1 MEYIFFLL
9 LLVIWLIYYS
19 INNFMMIK
27 PSVFYLSVMVFTMLV
42 YLTAF
47 EKWGVHLSFA
57 GFGITLLGFAI
68 FAAGE
73 RIGISFSTNLLKA
86 MNLNNGKNGGISKFY
101 ISINRKWLW
110 LSFLLAVITI
120 KLCYDHALVLALSL
134 GTSADSEFL
143 LGATRRAL
151 QSGEKMGAA
160 LGALAILTN
169 TISYISAFIFL
180 NNIVLGKKDFSY
192 LILSIISLIPN
203 FLFGG
208 RFGLISYTYSII
220 TMWAVLLQIYHGW
233 HFQWKVKQILK
244 LLGIAVCML
253 AGFLVLGSFTGKVD
267 FDDIINPLQIYI
279 AFPIQGIDYIL
290 DNEYIFNET
299 FFGEHIFARLT
310 NLLYRI
316 GIFDDQTYIF
326 QPFAYFNGFS
336 ANTYSATGDWL
347 ATGGILAVVF
357 GQFIVGLLFGISYNY
372 IYKLRKINYFT
383 FLYSIFGFVILDR
396 MTAEH
401 FFNFLFDF
409 SSILMF
415 IIGYCMFRMIK
426 KVPVGIK

>member
-426 KVPVGIK
+426 KVPIGIK

>member
-68 FAAGE
+68 FAVGE
-73 RIGISFSTNLLKA
+73 RIGISCSTNLLKA
-86 MNLNNGKNGGISKFY
+86 MNLNNGKNDGFSKFY

-120 KLCYDHALVLALSL
+120 KLCYDRALVLALSL

-151 QSGEKMGAA
+151 QSGEKMGAT

-253 AGFLVLGSFTGKVD
+253 AVFLVLGSFTGKVD
-267 FDDIINPLQIYI
+267 FDDIISPLQIYI

-290 DNEYIFNET
+290 DNEYTFNEI

-316 GIFDDQTYIF
+316 GIFNDQTYIF

-357 GQFIVGLLFGISYNY
+357 GQLIVGLLFGISYNY
-372 IYKLRKINYFT
+372 IYKLGKINYFT

-415 IIGYCMFRMIK
+415 IIGYFMFRMIK
-426 KVPVGIK
+426 KVPIGIK

>member
-1 MEYIFFLL
+1 
-9 LLVIWLIYYS
+9 
-19 INNFMMIK
+19 MMIK

-396 MTAEH
+396 MTAER

>member
-27 PSVFYLSVMVFTMLV
+27 PSVFYLSIMVFTMVV

-68 FAAGE
+68 FAVGE
-73 RIGISFSTNLLKA
+73 RIGISCSNNILKTID
-86 MNLNNGKNGGISKFY
+86 LKSGKNDKFY
-101 ISINRKWLW
+101 ITINQKWLW
-110 LSFLLAVITI
+110 LSFFLALLTI
-120 KLCYDHALVLALSL
+120 KLCYDHAIGLALSL

-151 QSGEKMGAA
+151 QSGEKMGAT
-160 LGALAILTN
+160 LGGLAILTN
-169 TISYISAFIFL
+169 TVSYISAFIFL
-180 NNIVLGKKDFSY
+180 NNIVLGKKNFLY
-192 LILSIISLIPN
+192 LILSFISLIPN

-208 RFGLISYTYSII
+208 RFGLITYTYNVI
-220 TMWAVLLQIYHGW
+220 TMWAILLQIHHSW
-233 HFQWKVKQILK
+233 HYQWKIKQILK
-244 LLGIAVCML
+244 LLGIAACML
-253 AGFLVLGSFTGKVD
+253 AIFLFLGSFTGKVD
-267 FDDIINPLQIYI
+267 FDDIISPLQIYI

-290 DNEYIFNET
+290 DNEYIFNEI

-316 GIFDDQTYIF
+316 GIFEDQTYIF

-357 GQFIVGLLFGISYNY
+357 GQLIVGLLFGISYNY

-383 FLYSIFGFVILDR
+383 FLYSLFGFVILDR
-396 MTAEH
+396 MTAER

-415 IIGYCMFRMIK
+415 IIGFCMFRMLK
-426 KVPVGIK
+426 KVQIEFQ

>member
-73 RIGISFSTNLLKA
+73 RIGISFSINLLKA

>member
-1 MEYIFFLL
+1 
-9 LLVIWLIYYS
+9 
-19 INNFMMIK
+19 MMIK